1 VANPIA
7 RIHSR
12 ESHSP
17 YALRV
22 VQTSQGVFFDK
33 EDTVTGKR
41 TFIISTKPKSAR
53 ALAQWILDNVKE

>member
-1 VANPIA
+1 VANPTA
-7 RIHSR
+7 RIKAR
-12 ESHSP
+12 DKSP

-33 EDTVTGKR
+33 EDTVTGNR
-41 TFIISTKPKSAR
+41 TFIISVKPSSAR

>member
-1 VANPIA
+1 MANPTA
-7 RIHSR
+7 RIKAR
-12 ESHSP
+12 DKSP

-41 TFIISTKPKSAR
+41 TFIISVKPSSAHK
-53 ALAQWILDNVKE
+53 LADWILANVKE